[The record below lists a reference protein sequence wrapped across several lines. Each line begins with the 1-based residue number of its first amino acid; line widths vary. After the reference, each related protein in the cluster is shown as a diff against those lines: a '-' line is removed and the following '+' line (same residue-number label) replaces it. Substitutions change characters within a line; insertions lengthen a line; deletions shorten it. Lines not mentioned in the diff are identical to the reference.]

1 MGIAYIGKGK
11 IWFKKWKEARKIA
24 KESKFEKM
32 RAKYEASTSKRGPT
46 NKVKPEPKREPK
58 REPKKEDRISYE
70 KGDEYESDFEEEA

>member
-1 MGIAYIGKGK
+1 MGIVYIGKGK
-11 IWFKKWKEARKIA
+11 ICFTKWKEARRIA
-24 KESKFEKM
+24 KEKKFEKM